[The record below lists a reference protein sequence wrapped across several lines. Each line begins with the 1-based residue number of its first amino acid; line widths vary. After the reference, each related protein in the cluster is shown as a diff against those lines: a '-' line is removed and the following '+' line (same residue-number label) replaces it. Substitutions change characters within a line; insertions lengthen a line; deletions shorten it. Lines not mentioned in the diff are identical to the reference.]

1 MTVLERV
8 RAQVGDDSVPEEL
21 LLAYIE
27 DAKGIILNRR
37 YPFGYPE
44 GTEVEAKYETV
55 QVKIA
60 LELFSKRGA
69 EGQVSHSENG
79 ISRGY
84 ESASVS
90 PSLINMVIPKVGS
103 VGVVDAESE

>member
-1 MTVLERV
+1 MTVLERLKT
-8 RAQVGDDSVPEEL
+8 QIGDDSVADEL
-21 LLAYIE
+21 LLTYLE
-27 DAKGIILNRR
+27 DAKGIVLNRR

-44 GTEVEAKYETV
+44 GTEVEPKYETV

-69 EGQVSHSENG
+69 EGEVSHSENG

-84 ESASVS
+84 ESASIS
-90 PSLINMVIPKVGS
+90 PSLIGLIVPKAG
-103 VGVVDAESE
+103 GVYE

>member
-1 MTVLERV
+1 MTVLERL
-8 RAQVGDDSVPEEL
+8 RAQIGDDSVTDEL
-21 LLAYIE
+21 LLTYLE

-44 GTEVEAKYETV
+44 GTEVEPKYETV

-69 EGQVSHSENG
+69 EGEVSHSENG
-79 ISRGY
+79 ITRGY
-84 ESASVS
+84 ESSSVS
-90 PSLINMVIPKVGS
+90 SSLLKSVIPKVG
-103 VGVVDAESE
+103 GINA

>member
-1 MTVLERV
+1 MTVLERLKT
-8 RAQVGDDSVPEEL
+8 QIGDDSVADEL
-21 LLAYIE
+21 LLTYLE
-27 DAKGIILNRR
+27 DAKGIVLNRR

-44 GTEVEAKYETV
+44 GTEVEPKYETV

-69 EGQVSHSENG
+69 EGEVSHSENG

-90 PSLINMVIPKVGS
+90 PSLLNMVIPKVG
-103 VGVVDAESE
+103 GVNAKSE

>member
-1 MTVLERV
+1 MTVLERLK
-8 RAQVGDDSVPEEL
+8 AQIGDDSVTDEL
-21 LLAYIE
+21 LLTYLE
-27 DAKGIILNRR
+27 DAKGIILNKR

-44 GTEVEAKYETV
+44 GTEVEPKYETV
-55 QVKIA
+55 QVKMA

-69 EGQVSHSENG
+69 EGEVSHSENG

-90 PSLINMVIPKVGS
+90 PSLLNMVLSKVGS
-103 VGVVDAESE
+103 VGGSDA

>member
-1 MTVLERV
+1 MTVLERLK
-8 RAQVGDDSVPEEL
+8 AQIGDNSVSDEL
-21 LLAYIE
+21 LLTYLE
-27 DAKGIILNRR
+27 DAKGIILNKR

-44 GTEVEAKYETV
+44 GTEVEPKYETV

-69 EGQVSHSENG
+69 EGEVSHSENG

-90 PSLINMVIPKVGS
+90 PSLLNMVLPKVGS
-103 VGVVDAESE
+103 VGGSDA

>member
-1 MTVLERV
+1 MTVLERLKT
-8 RAQVGDDSVPEEL
+8 QIGDDSVADEL
-21 LLAYIE
+21 LLTYLE
-27 DAKGIILNRR
+27 DAKGIILNKR

-44 GTEVEAKYETV
+44 GTEVEPKYETV
-55 QVKIA
+55 QVKMA

-69 EGQVSHSENG
+69 EGEVSHSENG

-90 PSLINMVIPKVGS
+90 PSLLNMVVSK
-103 VGVVDAESE
+103 VGVVNA

>member
-1 MTVLERV
+1 MTVLDRLKT
-8 RAQVGDDSVPEEL
+8 QIGDDSVAEEL
-21 LLAYIE
+21 LLTYLE

-44 GTEVEAKYETV
+44 GTEVEPKYEAV

-69 EGQVSHSENG
+69 EGEVSHSENG

-84 ESASVS
+84 ESATVS
-90 PSLINMVIPKVGS
+90 PSLLNMVIPKVG
-103 VGVVDAESE
+103 GVNAKSE

>member
-1 MTVLERV
+1 MTVLERLKT
-8 RAQVGDDSVPEEL
+8 QIGDESVADEL
-21 LLAYIE
+21 LLTYLE
-27 DAKGIILNRR
+27 DAKGIILNKR

-44 GTEVEAKYETV
+44 GTEVEPKYETV

-69 EGQVSHSENG
+69 EGETSHSENG

-90 PSLINMVIPKVGS
+90 SSLLNMVLPKVGS
-103 VGVVDAESE
+103 VGGSDA

>member
-1 MTVLERV
+1 MTVLERLK
-8 RAQVGDDSVPEEL
+8 AQIGDESVAEEL
-21 LLAYIE
+21 LLTYLE

-44 GTEVEAKYETV
+44 GTEVEPKYETV
-55 QVKIA
+55 QVKMA

-69 EGQVSHSENG
+69 EGEVSHGENG
-79 ISRGY
+79 ISRSY

-90 PSLINMVIPKVGS
+90 SSLLNMVVPKVG
-103 VGVVDAESE
+103 GINA